1 MTAPPSF
8 TKEDFALWNQTTFV
22 FHLPKRL
29 VGKSKVPQLRA
40 ELVKT
45 IGEKKVSAVQALPDF
60 KFCVCFSSP
69 SVRCAYDINGLNFRG
84 LTITPFPAYEEV
96 KAVFVDR
103 SPLQMPDQFLYDA
116 LAPYS
121 RVISVKH
128 LTIRGFPTVKSG
140 TCMVSM
146 IVSKAIPAEI
156 RVAGFPLS
164 FRYRGQPPTCFLC
177 QEVGHTAKDCPK
189 SHKCQGR
196 NPSKAKNNSLKEPA
210 P

>member
-1 MTAPPSF
+1 MSAPPSF
-8 TKEDFALWNQTTFV
+8 TKEDFALWNQTTSV

-45 IGEKKVSAVQALPDF
+45 IGEKKVSAVQALSDF

-103 SPLQMPDQFLYDA
+103 SPLQMPD
-116 LAPYS
+116 
-121 RVISVKH
+121 
-128 LTIRGFPTVKSG
+128 
-140 TCMVSM
+140 
-146 IVSKAIPAEI
+146 
-156 RVAGFPLS
+156 
-164 FRYRGQPPTCFLC
+164 
-177 QEVGHTAKDCPK
+177 
-189 SHKCQGR
+189 
-196 NPSKAKNNSLKEPA
+196 
-210 P
+210 